1 MKKLIFTLCAV
12 FCAVMFSF
20 EASAQEQ
27 EILRLKD
34 GTEIVG
40 VIERLP
46 NGGARVIDINGDTFV
61 FTAEEI
67 ALITNAEQKARQ
79 EKAEKREKSGYA
91 GIVQAGIGYA
101 YGGEGVH
108 FTVGMINAWKINP
121 WFYLGLGLDLGT
133 TARWYYYDYDNYSRS
148 DAGHQVFI
156 MPIYMHLRYS
166 ILGGRPNNKVS
177 PYISFNLGYETM
189 QGGDFFFG
197 PSAGVQIK
205 DLKIG
210 DMWVGFDFPLRL
222 GGRASYI
229 DLCIKVGWSF

>member
-1 MKKLIFTLCAV
+1 MCAV
-12 FCAVMFSF
+12 VCAVMFSF

-46 NGGARVIDINGDTFV
+46 NGGARVTDINGDTFV
-61 FTAEEI
+61 FAADEI

-79 EKAEKREKSGYA
+79 EKAEKKRSGYA
-91 GIVQAGIGYA
+91 GIVQAGIGYSME
-101 YGGEGVH
+101 GGVH

-121 WFYLGLGLDLGT
+121 WFYWGLGLDLGT
-133 TARWYYYDYDNYSRS
+133 TGCWDWDSYED
-148 DAGHQVFI
+148 GPVQGFI

-189 QGGDFFFG
+189 QNGGFFFG

-205 DLKIG
+205 NLKIG

-222 GGRASYI
+222 GGMASYI

>member
-1 MKKLIFTLCAV
+1 MCAV

-46 NGGARVIDINGDTFV
+46 NGGARVTDINGDTFV
-61 FTAEEI
+61 FAADEI
-67 ALITNAEQKARQ
+67 ALITNAEQKAQQ
-79 EKAEKREKSGYA
+79 EKIEKRRSASGYA

-101 YGGEGVH
+101 LEGGVD

-133 TARWYYYDYDNYSRS
+133 TACYGTGSS
-148 DAGHQVFI
+148 QGFI
-156 MPIYMHLRYS
+156 MPIYLHLRYS

-189 QGGDFFFG
+189 QNGGFFFG
-197 PSAGVQIK
+197 PSAGIQIK
-205 DLKIG
+205 NLKIG
-210 DMWVGFDFPLRL
+210 DMWVGFDFPFRL
-222 GGRASYI
+222 GGNASMI
-229 DLCIKVGWSF
+229 DLCVKVGWSF